1 MNFLNMSNNI
11 IELENKQEHINQLKA
26 ARYLYTKAG
35 HYSTS
40 YMIFCAFIPVGISI
54 GRLFLSP
61 DAQFALNVM
70 MAYGL
75 IALIA
80 GFILESKIRKHRKLA
95 AIIQQLFD
103 SEVFEL
109 EWNSHLWGTKPS
121 LENINDNMGNL
132 PNKGFENWYDPLVN
146 SFNKMKAI
154 LVCQRT
160 NLVYDSKLRKR
171 YISIIDY
178 IAWSVFVLILI
189 IGFYKNEGM
198 QTAIVFIG
206 VPLVPIIKWFF
217 STRRQNLEDI
227 EACELLRSFVD
238 NSLEEL
244 KKKDNVINEDTLCW
258 IQDGIYRHRKTA
270 FKIPDWLYSYMRNRQ
285 EKNTHTM
292 VDQLAHR

>member
-1 MNFLNMSNNI
+1 MNFLNMANNI

-54 GRLFLSP
+54 GRMFLSP

-95 AIIQQLFD
+95 AKIQQLFD

-121 LENINDNMGNL
+121 LENINDNMGRIEKG
-132 PNKGFENWYDPLVN
+132 NKREVFE
-146 SFNKMKAI
+146 
-154 LVCQRT
+154 
-160 NLVYDSKLRKR
+160 
-171 YISIIDY
+171 
-178 IAWSVFVLILI
+178 
-189 IGFYKNEGM
+189 G
-198 QTAIVFIG
+198 
-206 VPLVPIIKWFF
+206 
-217 STRRQNLEDI
+217 
-227 EACELLRSFVD
+227 
-238 NSLEEL
+238 
-244 KKKDNVINEDTLCW
+244 
-258 IQDGIYRHRKTA
+258 
-270 FKIPDWLYSYMRNRQ
+270 
-285 EKNTHTM
+285 
-292 VDQLAHR
+292 LA